1 MPGSKRRNPA
11 ASLVGLG
18 LMVVCPVGLAE
29 AVDAASLSEAFLEF
43 LADSEDEQ
51 GEWQD
56 PMDYEGQQWQVLDQK
71 TEKTEMTDE

>member
-1 MPGSKRRNPA
+1 MPGSNRRIPA
-11 ASLVGLG
+11 VNLLGLG
-18 LMVVCPVGLAE
+18 LVIVCPAGMAE
-29 AVDAASLSEAFLEF
+29 ETDDVPLPEAFLEF

-71 TEKTEMTDE
+71 TEKTEKTDG

>member
-18 LMVVCPVGLAE
+18 LMVVCPAGLAE
-29 AVDAASLSEAFLEF
+29 DTDEAPLSEAFLEF
-43 LADSEDEQ
+43 LAESEDEQ

-71 TEKTEMTDE
+71 TEKTDE